1 MPCNGM
7 TPPTSPRTTRYGR
20 IQLPHLTYP
29 SSSRTT
35 TRPTNKGTQ
44 AMKHDISATT
54 VHSNRQRPPPAPLS
68 NPITTSM
75 AHQVTQNIQ
84 RGLDAGL
91 VNNLATILE
100 RLGCGNR

>member
-1 MPCNGM
+1 
-7 TPPTSPRTTRYGR
+7 
-20 IQLPHLTYP
+20 
-29 SSSRTT
+29 
-35 TRPTNKGTQ
+35 
-44 AMKHDISATT
+44 MKHDISATT